1 MTNHR
6 RKFAPTYKGLYVVKK
21 AFSREALILAD
32 MDGNDFCPPILILS
46 YNTLHEGAFKC
57 NLFFPTFLCKRKT
70 KTRKKRK
77 KKEKKKK
84 KKKQK
89 KKKKK
94 KKKGKL

>member
-6 RKFAPTYKGLYVVKK
+6 GKFAPTYKGLYVVKK

-57 NLFFPTFLCKRKT
+57 NLFFPTFLCKQKT
-70 KTRKKRK
+70 KTRKKS
-77 KKEKKKK
+77 KKKK
-84 KKKQK
+84 KKKNK
-89 KKKKK
+89 KHKKPKQNEK
-94 KKKGKL
+94 VD

>member
-6 RKFAPTYKGLYVVKK
+6 GKFAPTYKGLYVVKK

-57 NLFFPTFLCKRKT
+57 NLFFPTFLCKQKT

-77 KKEKKKK
+77 KKKKKNTK
-84 KKKQK
+84 NTKNQNKMKR
-89 KKKKK
+89 
-94 KKKGKL
+94 

>member
-6 RKFAPTYKGLYVVKK
+6 GKFAPTYKGLYVVKK

-57 NLFFPTFLCKRKT
+57 NLFFPTFLCKQKT
-70 KTRKKRK
+70 KTRKKS
-77 KKEKKKK
+77 KKKK
-84 KKKQK
+84 KKNTKNTKNQNK
-89 KKKKK
+89 MKR
-94 KKKGKL
+94 

>member
-6 RKFAPTYKGLYVVKK
+6 GKFAPTYKGLYAVKK

-57 NLFFPTFLCKRKT
+57 NLFFPTFLCKQKT
-70 KTRKKRK
+70 KRRKKS
-77 KKEKKKK
+77 KKKK
-84 KKKQK
+84 KKNTKNTKNQNK
-89 KKKKK
+89 MKR
-94 KKKGKL
+94 